1 MGKYGTATPTA
12 RSKAMLRA
20 WGFAL
25 TLALCCTL
33 GWSTAH
39 ATGKITKIVT
49 AMGKSE
55 LLAALI
61 ESAKGRRSIKNG
73 KLYLDRPIKFTLP
86 DGTPVEQSE
95 FEIKAIKSLWPTL
108 PISCLLW
115 AKCRHSLDE

>member
-1 MGKYGTATPTA
+1 MF
-12 RSKAMLRA
+12 RA

-39 ATGKITKIVT
+39 ATGKITKIVS

-55 LLAALI
+55 FLV
-61 ESAKGRRSIKNG
+61 
-73 KLYLDRPIKFTLP
+73 P

-95 FEIKAIKSLWPTL
+95 FEIKGIKSLWPTV

-115 AKCRHSLDE
+115 AKCRHSLDQ

>member
-1 MGKYGTATPTA
+1 MF
-12 RSKAMLRA
+12 RA
-20 WGFAL
+20 WAFAV

-39 ATGKITKIVT
+39 ATGNITKIVS

-55 LLAALI
+55 FLAALT
-61 ESAKGRRSIKNG
+61 ESAKGGRRINNG
-73 KLYLDRPIKFTLP
+73 KLYLDHPIKFTLP

-95 FEIKAIKSLWPTL
+95 FEIKGIKSLWPTA

-115 AKCRHSLDE
+115 AKCRHKFDE